1 MIRHTVMFTPK
12 HQPGSAEEKALLTA
26 ARELAKISTVRRFEV
41 LRQVSPPCNHRFGL
55 STEFDD
61 EQSYDFYNEHA
72 DHVAFVNDRWKREVE
87 SWQAIDYVVY
97 DD

>member
-1 MIRHTVMFTPK
+1 M
-12 HQPGSAEEKALLTA
+12 
-26 ARELAKISTVRRFEV
+26 
-41 LRQVSPPCNHRFGL
+41 
-55 STEFDD
+55 EFDD

-87 SWQAIDYVVY
+87 SWQEIDYVVY